1 LAIPLRRDGVRCT
14 TCAIFVFDE
23 GVARRIC
30 GAFTVP
36 AEEDDELERLSL
48 RPDEKIADL
57 AREHDAVVRRVDPL
71 IAKLGGRFAQPF
83 VGVLQILR

>member
-1 LAIPLRRDGVRCT
+1 MGQVHDVRDFRLRR
-14 TCAIFVFDE
+14 
-23 GVARRIC
+23 RR
-30 GAFTVP
+30 GSPDLRRFHRA
-36 AEEDDELERLSL
+36 AEENDELERLSL